1 MSDPPQPRRVSPD
14 GKFYWDGQEWMPMQR
29 TSPRRRPW
37 VAIALVAFAII
48 FVFVLLPLVLWLWS
62 PG

>member
-1 MSDPPQPRRVSPD
+1 MSRPPQPHRVSPD
-14 GKFYWDGQEWMPMQR
+14 GKFYWDGQDWIPMQR
-29 TSPRRRPW
+29 TSPRLGPW
-37 VAIALVAFAII
+37 VSIGLVALAII

>member
-1 MSDPPQPRRVSPD
+1 MSDHPQPHRLSPD

-29 TSPRRRPW
+29 TSPPLWPW
-37 VAIALVAFAII
+37 VAIGLVAFVI
-48 FVFVLLPLVLWLWS
+48 FVFVLLVFGLWIWS